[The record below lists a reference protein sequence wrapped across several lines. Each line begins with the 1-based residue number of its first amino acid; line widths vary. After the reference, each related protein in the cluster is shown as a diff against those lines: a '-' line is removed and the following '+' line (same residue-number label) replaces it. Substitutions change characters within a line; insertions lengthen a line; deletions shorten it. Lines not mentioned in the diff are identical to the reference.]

1 MLVIERAQL
10 QDAETIT
17 EIKIAAFNQEINTY
31 LGRNGGPPG
40 YDSVESEIDIINRFI
55 AYKIMLDDE
64 IIGGL
69 FLIPEGEEIMHFE
82 DFVIRP
88 SMQGKGYGYKVLCMV
103 EKLYPNI
110 KKWVLSTPV
119 FSVGNQHL
127 YEKFGYREIRRDE
140 NEVYYN
146 KIISA

>member
-1 MLVIERAQL
+1 MLKLERARL
-10 QDAETIT
+10 EDAEAIT
-17 EIKIAAFNQEINTY
+17 EIKIAAFNREINTY

-40 YDSVESEIDIINRFI
+40 YDSVESEIDIIHNFI

-69 FLIPEGEEIMHFE
+69 FLIPEGDETMHFE

-88 SMQGKGYGYKVLCMV
+88 SMQGRGYGYQTLCMV

-110 KKWVLSTPV
+110 KKWLLSTPV
-119 FSVGNQHL
+119 FSVGDQHL
-127 YEKFGYREIRRDE
+127 YEKFGYCETARDE

-146 KIISA
+146 KIIV